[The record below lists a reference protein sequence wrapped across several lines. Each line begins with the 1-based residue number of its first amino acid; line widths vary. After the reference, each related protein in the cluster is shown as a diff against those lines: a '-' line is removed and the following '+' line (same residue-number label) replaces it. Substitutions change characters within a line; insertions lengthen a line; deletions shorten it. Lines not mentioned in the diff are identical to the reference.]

1 MEVAFSSL
9 LQHAAGETI
18 ALDCSFVSTDNVEMP
33 TSTEAYLALNLL
45 PKIGPIRVGRLLA
58 RFGSPQAILSASPR
72 ELSSVPGIGAEMA
85 AQIAGWEDRIDLA
98 EEKRRI
104 AEHGIRLLTLED
116 PAYPESLKR
125 IHDPPF
131 LLYMKGTITPADAAA
146 VAVVGSR
153 RTTHYGRE
161 QAKKLSFQLAK
172 AGFCIVSGLA
182 RGIDTAAH
190 EAALAARGRT
200 LAVLGSGIGHVYPPE
215 NQSLADR
222 IAENGA
228 VLSEFPVLYV
238 PDKQSFPLRNR
249 IVAGLCQGLLVVEA
263 PAWSGALITANQ
275 ALEQGRSVF
284 AVPGPIDRPTS
295 EGCHRLIQQG
305 ATLVCSADDIV
316 EELGL
321 AINSLPL
328 EFDLE
333 PAAAA
338 PDEDAG
344 IRPAPTTPGPP
355 ARQVELSE
363 LERRLLA
370 VLEQGDATIDRLAE
384 VASTPPGLASAA
396 LLQLEMKRLVKQL
409 PGKTFSKAG

>member
-1 MEVAFSSL
+1 MLTA
-9 LQHAAGETI
+9 
-18 ALDCSFVSTDNVEMP
+18 
-33 TSTEAYLALNLL
+33 TEAYLALNLL
-45 PKIGPIRVGRLLA
+45 PKIGPIRVRRLMG
-58 RFGSPQAILSASPR
+58 RFGAPQAILAAGVR
-72 ELSSVPGIGAEMA
+72 ELAGVPGIGAEMA
-85 AQIAGWEDRIDLA
+85 AQIAGWEDRIDLP

-104 AEHGIRLLTLED
+104 ADHGIRLLTLD
-116 PAYPESLKR
+116 DSDYPESLR
-125 IHDPPF
+125 QIHDPPF
-131 LLYMKGTITPADAAA
+131 LLYMKGSIRPGDAAA

-161 QAKKLSFQLAK
+161 QAKRLSFQLAK
-172 AGFCIVSGLA
+172 AGFTIVSGLA

-190 EAALAARGRT
+190 EAALAAGGRT

-215 NQSLADR
+215 NQGLADR
-222 IAENGA
+222 IAERGA

-275 ALEQGRSVF
+275 ALEQGRAVF

-305 ATLVCSADDIV
+305 ATLVCSAEDVV

-321 AINSLPL
+321 AINTLPL
-328 EFDLE
+328 DFGTETD
-333 PAAAA
+333 PAPAPSGKDAA
-338 PDEDAG
+338 PG
-344 IRPAPTTPGPP
+344 MPATP
-355 ARQVELSE
+355 ARHLELSE
-363 LERRLLA
+363 MERLL
-370 VLEQGDATIDRLAE
+370 LDRLGEGDATIDLLAE
-384 VASTPPGLASAA
+384 AAGIPPGLASAA
-396 LLQLEMKRLVKQL
+396 LLQLEMKRLVRQR

>member
-1 MEVAFSSL
+1 MLNA
-9 LQHAAGETI
+9 
-18 ALDCSFVSTDNVEMP
+18 
-33 TSTEAYLALNLL
+33 TEAYLALNLL
-45 PKIGPIRVGRLLA
+45 PKIGPIRVRRLME
-58 RFGSPQAILSASPR
+58 RFASPQSILSASIR
-72 ELSSVPGIGAEMA
+72 ELSLVPGIGSEMA
-85 AQIAGWEDRIDLA
+85 SQIFGWEDRIDLV

-104 AEHGIRLLTLED
+104 AEHGIRLLTLD
-116 PAYPESLKR
+116 DSTYPEALR
-125 IHDPPF
+125 QIHDPPF

-172 AGFCIVSGLA
+172 AGFTIVSGLA

-190 EAALAARGRT
+190 EASLAAGGRT
-200 LAVLGSGIGHVYPPE
+200 LAVLGSGIGNVYPPE

-222 IAENGA
+222 IAEHGA

-305 ATLVCSADDIV
+305 ATLVCSAEDVV

-321 AINSLPL
+321 AINTLPL
-328 EFDLE
+328 DYGEGKTQGTAENSSSGERASLHNKAE
-333 PAAAA
+333 SP
-338 PDEDAG
+338 PQ
-344 IRPAPTTPGPP
+344 TPV
-355 ARQVELSE
+355 RQIELSD
-363 LERRLLA
+363 LERRMLDR
-370 VLEQGDATIDRLAE
+370 LEQGNATIDDLA
-384 VASTPPGLASAA
+384 AAGGTHAGLASAA
-396 LLQLEMKRLVKQL
+396 LLQLEMKRLVRQL
-409 PGKTFSKAG
+409 PGKTFAKAG